1 MHVFILFSLI
11 QFTQLKIEFK
21 QINKSINF
29 LYLKN
34 GLYEIILLNKRVNMP
49 NLKKKAKHI

>member
-34 GLYEIILLNKRVNMP
+34 DLYEIILLNKRVNMP